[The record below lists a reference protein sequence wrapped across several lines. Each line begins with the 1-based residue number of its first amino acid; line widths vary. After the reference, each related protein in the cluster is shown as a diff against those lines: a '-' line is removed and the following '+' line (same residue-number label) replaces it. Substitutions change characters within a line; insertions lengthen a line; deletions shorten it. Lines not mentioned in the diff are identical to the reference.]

1 MNKVIKKI
9 KNEETFEFKKMDF
22 EKVWNGLTT
31 LDYEKDNIHIL
42 RFKDVIIPLEEI
54 MYIRKKE
61 EE

>member
-1 MNKVIKKI
+1 MNKVIVKL

-31 LDYEKDNIHIL
+31 LDYEKNNIHIL

-61 EE
+61 GE